1 MAVYV
6 LLTALQKND
15 VFLLDSESMREVH
28 IHVAAIQIAMLN
40 VYIWEDNKETARWND
55 EIECVTFI
63 YICSFYSS
71 FSVSF
76 WGCIFRVCCL
86 YLLLHYIS
94 SFRPIKQVLCHLRA
108 SMLIHRESIES
119 QNASTFFLLFLCTES
134 LALSPLVKSV
144 LTCIVCMFFFACSF
158 HSTLHPL
165 CMCLKSLNVW
175 LFCATMLPIM
185 AS

>member
-40 VYIWEDNKETARWND
+40 VYIWEDNKKTARWND

-134 LALSPLVKSV
+134 PAHSIISILAWSRSFPTREICVDMYCV
-144 LTCIVCMFFFACSF
+144 HVFFCLFIPFNAS
-158 HSTLHPL
+158 STLY
-165 CMCLKSLNVW
+165 VIEI
-175 LFCATMLPIM
+175 T
-185 AS
+185 

>member
-40 VYIWEDNKETARWND
+40 MMLYIWEDNKETARWND

-94 SFRPIKQVLCHLRA
+94 SSRPIKHVLCHLRA

-119 QNASTFFLLFLCTES
+119 QNACTFFMYGVSHSLHHFHLGLISLFPHSWNLCWH
-134 LALSPLVKSV
+134 V
-144 LTCIVCMFFFACSF
+144 LCACFFCLFIPFNAS
-158 HSTLHPL
+158 STLY
-165 CMCLKSLNVW
+165 V
-175 LFCATMLPIM
+175 FEIT
-185 AS
+185 